1 VRIGCRMSDQVR
13 ASGGAGAAEAWETYL
28 SPRARAV
35 RYADM
40 AAEIKELAGSKP
52 AGAIRV
58 QLLTLSRQYELLA
71 RNIDRVEA
79 GAPMRGERAA

>member
-1 VRIGCRMSDQVR
+1 
-13 ASGGAGAAEAWETYL
+13 
-28 SPRARAV
+28 V

-58 QLLTLSRQYELLA
+58 QLLTLARQYELLA